1 MQPKSLLAFAAPPLP
16 IAISDGVKNS
26 RVSVNKFRVAGA
38 LQELNRESSSIGPI
52 INIHC

>member
-26 RVSVNKFRVAGA
+26 RVSVNARNAGA
-38 LQELNRESSSIGPI
+38 SKERK
-52 INIHC
+52 